1 MATIRIISASI
12 REGKK
17 SNRIALYFQQLI
29 SAHKLAEV
37 EILDLSDY
45 NFPLFSERLKLQA
58 HPLPEAIAFAEK
70 VRTAD
75 GIIIVTP
82 EYNGG
87 YPAALKNIIDLLV
100 EEWKHKPLAISTV
113 SAGAFAGS
121 QSIVSLQFSLRKIG
135 AYTVPAQFPVPNVET
150 NYSEDGS
157 AIDPTSSDKR
167 ALNFINEL
175 LWFVKAKTA
184 VPHYLFSAK

>member
-17 SNRIALYFQQLI
+17 SDRVALYFQQLI
-29 SAHKLAEV
+29 STKNLAEV
-37 EILDLSDY
+37 EVLDLSTY
-45 NFPLFSERLKLQA
+45 NFPLFHERLKFQKQ
-58 HPLPEAIAFAEK
+58 PLPQAVEFAEK
-70 VRTAD
+70 VRSAD

-87 YPAALKNIIDLLV
+87 YPAALKNVIDLLV
-100 EEWKHKPLAISTV
+100 EEWKHKPIAISTV
-113 SAGAFAGS
+113 SAGPFAGS
-121 QSIVSLQFSLRKIG
+121 QSIVSLQFSLWKIG
-135 AYTVPAQFPVPNVET
+135 AYTVPAMFPVANLEST
-150 NYSEDGS
+150 FSEDGE
-157 AIDPTSSDKR
+157 AIDPIGSDKR

-184 VPHYLFSAK
+184 VPH

>member
-17 SNRIALYFQQLI
+17 SNRIALYLQQLI
-29 SAHKLAEV
+29 TTHKLAEV
-37 EILDLSDY
+37 EMLDLSDY
-45 NFPLFSERLKLQA
+45 NFPLFTERLKFQA
-58 HPLPEAIAFAEK
+58 QPLPQAIEFAEK
-70 VRTAD
+70 VRSAD

-87 YPAALKNIIDLLV
+87 YPAALKNAIDLLV
-100 EEWKHKPLAISTV
+100 EEWKHKPIAISTV

-121 QSIVSLQFSLRKIG
+121 QSIVSLQFSLWKIG
-135 AYTVPAQFPVPNVET
+135 AYTVPAMFPVPNVEST
-150 NYSEDGS
+150 YSEEG
-157 AIDPTSSDKR
+157 AAKDPSGSDKR
-167 ALNFINEL
+167 ALSFVNEL

-184 VPHYLFSAK
+184 VPH